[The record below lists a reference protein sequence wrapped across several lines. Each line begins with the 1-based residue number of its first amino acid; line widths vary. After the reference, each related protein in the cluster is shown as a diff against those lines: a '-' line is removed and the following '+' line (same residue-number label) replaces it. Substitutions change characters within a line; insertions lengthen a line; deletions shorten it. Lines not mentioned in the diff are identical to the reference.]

1 MPDSTCTTISC
12 AVLVMFIAH
21 ISSYLC
27 IRLHKQLNSM
37 ISCSDSWVPEFK
49 KAADSVSTNAGS
61 KSAVTNA
68 FSSISKLSSSAQA
81 GDSTGAKQAFV
92 GVVSSLQ
99 TWASGSGLQVK
110 GL

>member
-1 MPDSTCTTISC
+1 MTISC
-12 AVLVMFIAH
+12 AVLSVMFIAH

-27 IRLHKQLNSM
+27 ICLHNQLLNLM
-37 ISCSDSWVPEFK
+37 TWCSDSWVPEFK
-49 KAADSVSTNAGS
+49 KAADSVSTNAAS

-68 FSSISKLSSSAQA
+68 FSSISKLSSSAQT